1 MNNWR
6 GTMAH
11 AADPEA
17 GDVVPQHLLNLP
29 PVGKWVGMAD
39 TTTAVFF
46 HGTEIVW
53 AKAGQPPVHHATPGA
68 GQLLHVLL
76 GSNNVVL
83 AINPIVR
90 RAYKIKGPV
99 WRADGHVDEPEHIA
113 TTPVPSDA
121 PAPSAVLLP
130 GGRTVVAVFA
140 VDQVVGYDANYA
152 AMAWDTE
159 TGDVHLNITSTG
171 LRGLATF
178 PFDSTH
184 VLLMRYAQT
193 SVRCYRICV
202 APPNVGDNTTLFF
215 EEMPEGLQQP
225 SRPLVGGPVDNVAV
239 HMCKASAQGQRVTAL
254 LVGGN
259 TVARP
264 AVFAYTDVTAQLSTA
279 VVPPSPHATL
289 PPDMWA
295 LPAISPDGRWM
306 ALAAGSTVIVVDLR
320 TKGTLVCRTINRDD
334 LGSVL
339 QFHFSPDSS
348 QLYAKY
354 YPQASFDLLV
364 GVLL

>member
-1 MNNWR
+1 
-6 GTMAH
+6 MAH

-76 GSNNVVL
+76 GSNNVVV

-140 VDQVVGYDANYA
+140 VDQVVGYDANYV
-152 AMAWDTE
+152 D
-159 TGDVHLNITSTG
+159 G
-171 LRGLATF
+171 
-178 PFDSTH
+178 
-184 VLLMRYAQT
+184 
-193 SVRCYRICV
+193 
-202 APPNVGDNTTLFF
+202 
-215 EEMPEGLQQP
+215 P
-225 SRPLVGGPVDNVAV
+225 SRAGNLPLRLDARASHAVRPNQCQVLSHLCGAAQRGRQHHPV
-239 HMCKASAQGQRVTAL
+239 L
-254 LVGGN
+254 
-259 TVARP
+259 
-264 AVFAYTDVTAQLSTA
+264 
-279 VVPPSPHATL
+279 
-289 PPDMWA
+289 
-295 LPAISPDGRWM
+295 
-306 ALAAGSTVIVVDLR
+306 
-320 TKGTLVCRTINRDD
+320 
-334 LGSVL
+334 
-339 QFHFSPDSS
+339 
-348 QLYAKY
+348 
-354 YPQASFDLLV
+354 
-364 GVLL
+364 